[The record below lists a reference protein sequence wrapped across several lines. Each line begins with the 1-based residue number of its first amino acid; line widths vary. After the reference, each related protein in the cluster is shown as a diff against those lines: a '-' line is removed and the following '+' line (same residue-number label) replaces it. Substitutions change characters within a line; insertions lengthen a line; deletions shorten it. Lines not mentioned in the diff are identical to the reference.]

1 MDRREHKA
9 AKRIWKEHCT
19 TYRAKKKSLKDITN
33 NFVRENT
40 PDSLP
45 VSPVPPVSPEN
56 VLTVARR
63 QAKLKCERII
73 REKDR
78 KIYHYKK
85 KMENIKRGYSAWR
98 KLIQKIILTPNTK
111 LQAMCDTPEHRKEV
125 VKKALFGEVLNEQ
138 LKESYA
144 NLKTLKEKQI
154 FGKVLSGR
162 LVDKYK
168 LWASKNSA
176 ISYKRAQ
183 RAHQS
188 TLLPTTQSRQDSAA
202 FKYIKVVRKYYE
214 DDENSRIGAGKR
226 ECVTRKGVKKQKRYL
241 LGTIGNL
248 YKKFKAETSVKISY
262 QTFCRLRPF
271 WVFIPKVNARDTCV
285 CIKHS
290 NIDLKL
296 SALHS
301 RKILPYNSHIK
312 LLENTCCNRYD
323 EQCLSRI
330 CQRCI
335 NKNPHYREFD
345 DSKPIQFKKWVAEK
359 QVYKDP
365 KSKQTRTVTKYIKKY
380 LIFVHVNS

>member
-45 VSPVPPVSPEN
+45 VSPAPPVSPEN

-63 QAKLKCERII
+63 QAKLKRERII

-85 KMENIKRGYSAWR
+85 KMEKYKKRLQRLEKANS
-98 KLIQKIILTPNTK
+98 KNNPDTPNTK

-138 LKESYA
+138 LKENYA

-214 DDENSRIGAGKR
+214 DDENNRIGAGKR

-241 LGTIGNL
+241 LDTIGNL

-271 WVFIPKVNARDTCV
+271 CARDTCV

-323 EQCLSRI
+323 ESVCPESANAVSTRIPTTESLTTASLYSSR
-330 CQRCI
+330 
-335 NKNPHYREFD
+335 NG
-345 DSKPIQFKKWVAEK
+345 
-359 QVYKDP
+359 
-365 KSKQTRTVTKYIKKY
+365 
-380 LIFVHVNS
+380 